1 MLYGLPIVHPNSTLV
16 LTINC
21 AGAAIEICYVILY
34 LVFSN
39 GPKRFKA
46 MLLFLGDLVFV
57 AIVAVI
63 VLIIFHTHERRSL
76 VVGILCVIFCIIMYL
91 APLSV
96 MKMVIQTKSVEY
108 MPLSLSVASFLNGLC
123 WTIYALIRFDLYIT
137 IPNVLGLLF
146 SITQLVLQ
154 ALYYKSTKR
163 QIAERKLKGEVG
175 LTDVVIDDSVK
186 GWVIRNVC
194 GGIRDTDRSGERTG
208 MRVHGGERTQQ
219 VGIRSGILE
228 VFLLDVDLFAAK
240 ERIESVMIDG
250 VKRGSKRR
258 FEGVI
263 GGNCLKIPIIKSK
276 KKLEGD
282 KSTNMIS
289 AGTLRTIVGIIGN
302 VIALGLFL
310 SPLPTFIRIWKKKS
324 VDEFSVIPYVAT
336 LLNCMLWMLYGLPIV
351 HPNSTLVLTIN
362 CAGAAIEICY
372 VILYLVF
379 VAVVAVIVLI
389 IFHTHERRSLVVG
402 ILCVIFCIIMYL
414 APLSVMKMVIQTK
427 SVEYMPLSLS
437 VASFLNG
444 LCWTIYAL
452 IRFDLY
458 ITIPNVLGLL
468 FSITQLVLQALYYK
482 STKRQIAERK
492 LKGEV
497 GLTDVVIDD
506 SVKVS
511 PIVSSPKIEEP
522 TTNSE

>member
-1 MLYGLPIVHPNSTLV
+1 
-16 LTINC
+16 
-21 AGAAIEICYVILY
+21 
-34 LVFSN
+34 
-39 GPKRFKA
+39 
-46 MLLFLGDLVFV
+46 
-57 AIVAVI
+57 
-63 VLIIFHTHERRSL
+63 
-76 VVGILCVIFCIIMYL
+76 
-91 APLSV
+91 
-96 MKMVIQTKSVEY
+96 
-108 MPLSLSVASFLNGLC
+108 
-123 WTIYALIRFDLYIT
+123 
-137 IPNVLGLLF
+137 
-146 SITQLVLQ
+146 
-154 ALYYKSTKR
+154 
-163 QIAERKLKGEVG
+163 
-175 LTDVVIDDSVK
+175 
-186 GWVIRNVC
+186 
-194 GGIRDTDRSGERTG
+194 
-208 MRVHGGERTQQ
+208 
-219 VGIRSGILE
+219 
-228 VFLLDVDLFAAK
+228 
-240 ERIESVMIDG
+240 
-250 VKRGSKRR
+250 
-258 FEGVI
+258 
-263 GGNCLKIPIIKSK
+263 
-276 KKLEGD
+276 
-282 KSTNMIS
+282 MIS
-289 AGTLRTIVGIIGN
+289 AGTLRTIVGIVGN

-379 VAVVAVIVLI
+379 SNGPKRFKAMLLFLGDLVFVAVVAVIVLI
-389 IFHTHERRSLVVG
+389 VFHTHERRSLVVG